1 MSSSVLLSPPLDCLM
16 SRINLSVDAP
26 HKISYVAPRSPLVF
40 ERDSHFD
47 ARSPRSPDFAA
58 LPDKSAFAPF
68 IASKSSVVRLHGIP
82 APASSFL
89 HSLFASTG
97 PQGGTFPIPLTL
109 WTQRPDYAGTGNDD
123 SVWAVYRSHD
133 EACAALLL
141 SGSSIFVSP
150 ALEDDLKP
158 FHKLQRF
165 DITAPEMYAAHPQP
179 NGISQPNGIHQPP
192 NGLPQHCRDN
202 SIPTARPLRLSS
214 STSDLRV
221 HPRAARTPPYPYDAG
236 YTMSSNPPNPRTM
249 FRAGDWI
256 CSFANCAEHNF
267 GRNLACRGCGC
278 PRPAHGPH
286 VGQAIGQPTRLP
298 SPRFTTPGGQE
309 MQFPDSPAMALSPT
323 APSYPYHDNASPV
336 QTTFSP
342 TQHQPKPA
350 ATHHLLTPSGRAISS
365 GGRVQNISSDP
376 LAPCVMYWPDNE
388 PLPEQGQL
396 RPSGL
401 LGLPHPPILNTGNRG
416 PIEHQPGDWICRKCN
431 YLNWRRRKVC
441 QTCYPYAEGN
451 GDSISAAVQAV
462 RMNNLSHLLTPPQNG
477 AIPSGALPS
486 PMQTS
491 APLRPMQQSAQVLHT
506 SVPRMQSRSNPGPLH
521 HAVPRAHSH
530 VDLAS
535 QYEDASPIYQTSGLR
550 QPTPHQHLSGASLAT
565 HAPSPVPGP
574 LLPSFLQDI
583 VQSPSLSP
591 TSTSSADL
599 SLDEYNASPTS
610 IYSTQSQSQG
620 SVQYQDRQIP
630 RKASDSSVNNTKKS
644 NIWRLDGEES
654 KVLAGPALPT
664 QGGLAAVGRK
674 KSVEY
679 AWA

>member
-1 MSSSVLLSPPLDCLM
+1 
-16 SRINLSVDAP
+16 
-26 HKISYVAPRSPLVF
+26 
-40 ERDSHFD
+40 
-47 ARSPRSPDFAA
+47 
-58 LPDKSAFAPF
+58 
-68 IASKSSVVRLHGIP
+68 
-82 APASSFL
+82 
-89 HSLFASTG
+89 
-97 PQGGTFPIPLTL
+97 
-109 WTQRPDYAGTGNDD
+109 
-123 SVWAVYRSHD
+123 
-133 EACAALLL
+133 
-141 SGSSIFVSP
+141 
-150 ALEDDLKP
+150 
-158 FHKLQRF
+158 
-165 DITAPEMYAAHPQP
+165 MYATRPQP

-192 NGLPQHCRDN
+192 NGLPQPYHD
-202 SIPTARPLRLSS
+202 SSFPTARPLRLSS

-221 HPRAARTPPYPYDAG
+221 NPRAARTPPYPYDAG

-256 CSFANCAEHNF
+256 CLLADLRYSRFSTIRPSASSFPIQCSFANCAEHNF
-267 GRNLACRGCGC
+267 GGCGC
-278 PRPAHGPH
+278 PRPVHGPH
-286 VGQAIGQPTRLP
+286 VGQPSGQPTRLP
-298 SPRFTTPGGQE
+298 SPRFVTPGGQE
-309 MQFPDSPAMALSPT
+309 MQFPDSPALALSPT
-323 APSYPYHDNASPV
+323 APSYPYHDNVSPV
-336 QTTFSP
+336 QTAFP
-342 TQHQPKPA
+342 QTQHQLKPA
-350 ATHHLLTPSGRAISS
+350 ATHHLLTPSGRAIST
-365 GGRVQNISSDP
+365 GGRVQNISTDP
-376 LAPCVMYWPDNE
+376 LTPCVMYWPDNE

-462 RMNNLSHLLTPPQNG
+462 RMNNLSHLLTPHQNG

-491 APLRPMQQSAQVLHT
+491 APLRPVQQPGQVLHT
-506 SVPRMQSRSNPGPLH
+506 SVPRMQSRSTDSYPGPLP

-530 VDLAS
+530 MDLAS
-535 QYEDASPIYQTSGLR
+535 QYEDAPPIYQTSGLR
-550 QPTPHQHLSGASLAT
+550 QPTPHQPLPGGSFAS
-565 HAPSPVPGP
+565 HAPSPIPGP

-620 SVQYQDRQIP
+620 PAQYQDRQIP
-630 RKASDSSVNNTKKS
+630 RKASDSSVNNTRKS

-664 QGGLAAVGRK
+664 QGGLATVSRK